1 MLVISKLVC
10 LVAVLVYQVSALA
23 NLEEVFAWKEL
34 SFVWPNEDVKNNAI
48 RTGSYNPADSFPLGM
63 SVWRNKLFL
72 TFPR

>member
-1 MLVISKLVC
+1 MLVTLKHLW
-10 LVAVLVYQVSALA
+10 LAAVLVYQVSALA

-48 RTGSYNPADSFPLGM
+48 QTGRYNPADTFPLGM
-63 SVWRNKLFL
+63 SIWKNKLFL